1 MMKSIWVIIAILIL
15 SMSLPAC
22 TPVEKQIT
30 KKDLETDAD
39 KISYALGMEF
49 GPSLK
54 PFENEID
61 IALFARGVEDS
72 LKGKDVLLTPEETE
86 EIMKMISKQVQ
97 TYRQKEKNLLAEKNL
112 KEGEEFLAEN
122 KKKKGV
128 VTTESGL
135 QYIVLHEGNGPKPKK
150 TDLVKVHYRGI
161 LIDGTEFDSSYKRG
175 KSVVFSL
182 QSIIPGWIEALQL
195 MNVGSKHTLFIPPNL
210 GYGDSGAGR
219 RIGPNSVLIFEVEL
233 LGIEKAGN

>member
-1 MMKSIWVIIAILIL
+1 MKPVRVIITILIL

-30 KKDLETDAD
+30 KKDLKTDAD

-61 IALFARGVEDS
+61 IALFAKGIEDS
-72 LKGKDVLLTPEETE
+72 FKKQDALLTPEEIE
-86 EIMKMISKQVQ
+86 EIRKMISKQVQ
-97 TYRQKEKNLLAEKNL
+97 TYREKEKIMLAEKNL

-135 QYIVLHEGNGPKPKK
+135 QYIVLHKGDGPKPKK
-150 TDLVKVHYRGI
+150 TDQVKVHYRGK

-175 KSVVFSL
+175 KGVVFSL
-182 QSIIPGWIEALQL
+182 QGIIPGWIEAIQL
-195 MNVGSKHTLFIPPNL
+195 MTVGSKHTLFIPPNL
-210 GYGDSGAGR
+210 AYGDKGAGR
-219 RIGPNSVLIFEVEL
+219 LIGPNSVLIFEVEL
-233 LGIEKAGN
+233 LSIEKAEK

>member
-1 MMKSIWVIIAILIL
+1 MVKSVLIIITILIL
-15 SMSLPAC
+15 SMSFPAC
-22 TPVEKQIT
+22 SPVEKQIT
-30 KKDLETDAD
+30 KKDLKTDAD

-61 IALFARGVEDS
+61 IALFARGLEDS
-72 LKGKDVLLTPEETE
+72 FKKKEALLTPEETE
-86 EIMKMISKQVQ
+86 EIRKMISKQVQ
-97 TYRQKEKNLLAEKNL
+97 TYRQKEKNMLAEKNL
-112 KEGEEFLAEN
+112 KEGEKFLAEN

-135 QYIVLHEGNGPKPKK
+135 QYIVLHEGKGPKPKK
-150 TDLVKVHYRGI
+150 TDQVKVHYRGM

-182 QSIIPGWIEALQL
+182 QGIIPGWIEALQL
-195 MNVGSKHTLFIPPNL
+195 MTVGSKHTLFVPPNL
-210 GYGDSGAGR
+210 AYGDKGAGR
-219 RIGPNSVLIFEVEL
+219 LIGPNAVLIFEVEL
-233 LGIEKAGN
+233 LGIEKAEK

>member
-1 MMKSIWVIIAILIL
+1 MKPVWVIITILIL

-30 KKDLETDAD
+30 KKDLKTDAD

-61 IALFARGVEDS
+61 IALFARGIEDS
-72 LKGKDVLLTPEETE
+72 LKGKDALLTPEETE
-86 EIMKMISKQVQ
+86 EIRKMISKQVQ
-97 TYRQKEKNLLAEKNL
+97 TYREKEKTMLAEKNL
-112 KEGEEFLAEN
+112 KEGEKFLAEN

-135 QYIVLHEGNGPKPKK
+135 QYIVLHKGDGPKPKK
-150 TDLVKVHYRGI
+150 TDQVKVHYRGM

-182 QSIIPGWIEALQL
+182 QGIIPGWIEALQL
-195 MNVGSKHTLFIPPNL
+195 MTVGSKHTLFVPPNL
-210 GYGDSGAGR
+210 AYGDNGAGR
-219 RIGPNSVLIFEVEL
+219 LIGPNSVLIFEVEL
-233 LGIEKAGN
+233 LGIEKAEK

>member
-1 MMKSIWVIIAILIL
+1 VKPVRVIITILIL

-30 KKDLETDAD
+30 KKDLKTDAD

-61 IALFARGVEDS
+61 IALFARGIEDS
-72 LKGKDVLLTPEETE
+72 LKGKDALLTPEETE
-86 EIMKMISKQVQ
+86 EIRKMISKQVQ
-97 TYRQKEKNLLAEKNL
+97 TYREKEKTKLAEKNL

-135 QYIVLHEGNGPKPKK
+135 QYIVLHKGDGPKPKK
-150 TDLVKVHYRGI
+150 TDQVKVHYRGM

-182 QSIIPGWIEALQL
+182 QGIIPGWIEALQL
-195 MNVGSKHTLFIPPNL
+195 MTVGSKHTLFIPPNL
-210 GYGDSGAGR
+210 AYGANGAGR
-219 RIGPNSVLIFEVEL
+219 LIGPNSVLIFEVEL
-233 LGIEKAGN
+233 IGIEKAEK

>member
-1 MMKSIWVIIAILIL
+1 MKPVWVIITILIL

-30 KKDLETDAD
+30 KKDLKTDAD

-61 IALFARGVEDS
+61 IALFARGIEDS
-72 LKGKDVLLTPEETE
+72 LKGKDALLTPEETE
-86 EIMKMISKQVQ
+86 EIRKMISKQVQ
-97 TYRQKEKNLLAEKNL
+97 TYREKEKTMLAEKNL
-112 KEGEEFLAEN
+112 KEGEKFLAEN

-135 QYIVLHEGNGPKPKK
+135 QYIVLHKGDGLKPKK
-150 TDLVKVHYRGI
+150 TDQVKVHYRGM

-182 QSIIPGWIEALQL
+182 QGIIPGWIEALQL
-195 MNVGSKHTLFIPPNL
+195 MTVGSKHTLFVPPNL
-210 GYGDSGAGR
+210 AYGDNGAGR
-219 RIGPNSVLIFEVEL
+219 LIGPNSVLIFEVEL
-233 LGIEKAGN
+233 LGIEKAEK

>member
-1 MMKSIWVIIAILIL
+1 VKPVWVIITILIL

-30 KKDLETDAD
+30 KKDLKTDAD

-61 IALFARGVEDS
+61 IALFARGIEDS
-72 LKGKDVLLTPEETE
+72 LKGKDALLTPEETE
-86 EIMKMISKQVQ
+86 EIRKMISKQVQ
-97 TYRQKEKNLLAEKNL
+97 TYREKEKTMLAEKNL
-112 KEGEEFLAEN
+112 KEGEKFLAEN

-135 QYIVLHEGNGPKPKK
+135 QYIVLHKGDGPKPKK
-150 TDLVKVHYRGI
+150 TDQVKVHYRGM

-182 QSIIPGWIEALQL
+182 QGIIPGWIEALQL
-195 MNVGSKHTLFIPPNL
+195 MTVGSKHTLFVPPNL
-210 GYGDSGAGR
+210 AYGDNGAGR
-219 RIGPNSVLIFEVEL
+219 LIGPNSVLIFEVEL
-233 LGIEKAGN
+233 LGIEKAEK